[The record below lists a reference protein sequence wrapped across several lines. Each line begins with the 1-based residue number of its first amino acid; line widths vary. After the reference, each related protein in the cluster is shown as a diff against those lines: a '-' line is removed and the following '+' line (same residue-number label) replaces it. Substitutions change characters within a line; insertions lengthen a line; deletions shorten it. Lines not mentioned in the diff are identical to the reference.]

1 MNLKVRQT
9 SERHQMLLP
18 GDTVLV
24 ALSGGADSMALINVL
39 YELKTEYSLTLKAA
53 HFNHGIRGE
62 EALRDEN
69 FCTEV
74 CREMGVELL
83 IGRADIPA
91 LAHELG
97 IGVEECGR
105 RERYAFFDRVAPG
118 AKVATAH
125 TLSDCEET
133 FLFNLAR
140 GSSLKGLTSI
150 PPVRD
155 NVIRPLI
162 DCSRAEVEA
171 YCEENGIRYVTDST
185 NLSDEYTRNRIR
197 HRIVPELKGL
207 NGAFDLAFLRCVD
220 SLREDDELLE
230 MLSYSA
236 VERAHV
242 PEGFLVEQLA
252 VLHPS
257 LRRRAVARIIVFL
270 TGEKPQYHHI
280 SAVCDLLSS
289 PGDVQVCG
297 GVSLR
302 VRDGL
307 LFRVDSPCEEWSK
320 QLVIGDNNLSG
331 YNVNVAICE
340 KKDVINTEKFN
351 KHLLD
356 NSLNYDKI
364 IGKLIFTSI
373 REGDKIC
380 LRGRGVTKKL
390 RRIFNEMHIRPE
402 LRRSIPVLRD
412 DEGVLWVYGVGVAQR
427 AAVAEDTKRVL
438 VVTAEE
444 VL

>member
-24 ALSGGADSMALINVL
+24 ALSGGADSMALLNVL
-39 YELKTEYSLTLKAA
+39 YELKTEYSLCIKAA

-62 EALRDEN
+62 EALRDEI
-69 FCTEV
+69 FCIEV
-74 CREMGVELL
+74 CREMGVELFV
-83 IGRADIPA
+83 GRADIPA

-97 IGVEECGR
+97 IGIEECGR
-105 RERYAFFDRVAPG
+105 RERYAFFDRVAPDV
-118 AKVATAH
+118 KVATAH

-133 FLFNLAR
+133 FMFNLAR
-140 GSSLKGLTSI
+140 GSSLRGLTSI

-171 YCEENGIRYVTDST
+171 YCEEKGVRYVTDST

-197 HRIVPELKGL
+197 HRIVPEMKEL
-207 NGAFDLAFLRCVD
+207 NCAFDSAFSRCVD
-220 SLREDDELLE
+220 SLREDEELLE
-230 MLSYSA
+230 MLSDSA
-236 VERAHV
+236 VERASV
-242 PEGFLVEQLA
+242 PEGFLVEQLE

-257 LRRRAVARIIVFL
+257 LKKRAVARIIASL
-270 TGEKPQYHHI
+270 TGEKPQHHHI

-289 PGDVQVCG
+289 SGDVQVCG

-302 VRDGL
+302 VRGGVL
-307 LFRVDSPCEEWSK
+307 HKVDSPCGEWSK
-320 QLVIGDNNLSG
+320 QLVIGENNLSG

-340 KKDVINTEKFN
+340 KNDVINIEKFN

-356 NSLNYDKI
+356 NSLDYDKI

-427 AAVAEDTKRVL
+427 AAVDETAKRL
-438 VVTAEE
+438 LTLTSEE
-444 VL
+444 C